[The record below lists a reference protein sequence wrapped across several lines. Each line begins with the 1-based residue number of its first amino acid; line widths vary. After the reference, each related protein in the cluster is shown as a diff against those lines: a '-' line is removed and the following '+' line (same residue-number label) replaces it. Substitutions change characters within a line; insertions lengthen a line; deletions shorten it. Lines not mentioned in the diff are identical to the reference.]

1 MRVNVVN
8 IGCFK
13 NLVDCE
19 QLIWQLR
26 NSGVE
31 VSFGQ
36 TDICADIVIVNTC
49 GFISDAEKDS
59 LAEINKYVKLKHQG
73 VISQIWVM
81 GCYGE
86 KMKTALIKN
95 IPDVDRVYGNFNW
108 HDISETSVAMNG

>member
-19 QLIWQLR
+19 LLIWQLR

-36 TDICADIVIVNTC
+36 TDIYADIVIINTC
-49 GFISDAEKDS
+49 GFISDAEKILWLRLTNMLS
-59 LAEINKYVKLKHQG
+59 
-73 VISQIWVM
+73 SS
-81 GCYGE
+81 
-86 KMKTALIKN
+86 IK
-95 IPDVDRVYGNFNW
+95 VL
-108 HDISETSVAMNG
+108 

>member
-19 QLIWQLR
+19 LLIWQLR

-36 TDICADIVIVNTC
+36 TDIYADIVIINTC

-73 VISQIWVM
+73 VINASS
-81 GCYGE
+81 G
-86 KMKTALIKN
+86 
-95 IPDVDRVYGNFNW
+95 
-108 HDISETSVAMNG
+108 

>member
-19 QLIWQLR
+19 LLIWQLR

-36 TDICADIVIVNTC
+36 TDIYADIVH
-49 GFISDAEKDS
+49 
-59 LAEINKYVKLKHQG
+59 HQYL
-73 VISQIWVM
+73 WVHIRRRKRFF
-81 GCYGE
+81 G
-86 KMKTALIKN
+86 
-95 IPDVDRVYGNFNW
+95 
-108 HDISETSVAMNG
+108 